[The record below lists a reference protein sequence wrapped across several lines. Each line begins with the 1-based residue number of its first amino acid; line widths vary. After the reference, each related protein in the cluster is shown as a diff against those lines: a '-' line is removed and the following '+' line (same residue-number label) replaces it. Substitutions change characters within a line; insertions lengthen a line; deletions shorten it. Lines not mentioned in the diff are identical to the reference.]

1 MLQPTGPHEEGGDH
15 EPPPPPPPP
24 PPTAPGRDIW
34 RETSWL
40 PQAGHFT
47 SASSDFRRM
56 RSSNFLPHGAQA
68 NS

>member
-1 MLQPTGPHEEGGDH
+1 MGGEN
-15 EPPPPPPPP
+15 EPPPLVR
-24 PPTAPGRDIW
+24 AAAGRDIW

-47 SASSDFRRM
+47 SASSDFRMM
-56 RSSNFLPHGAQA
+56 RSSNFLPQGVQA